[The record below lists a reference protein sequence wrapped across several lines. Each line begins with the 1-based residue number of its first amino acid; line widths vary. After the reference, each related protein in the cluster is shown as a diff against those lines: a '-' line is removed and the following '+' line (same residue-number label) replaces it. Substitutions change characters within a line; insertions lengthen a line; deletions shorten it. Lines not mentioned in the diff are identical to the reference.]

1 MRDVVIA
8 GVGQIP
14 VGEHWELSLRNIS
27 ARAIV
32 AAMKDA
38 GGLRP
43 ESMYI
48 GNLISPVAS
57 HQSNLGAL
65 VTDNSGLEGIEAC
78 TVEAGE
84 ASAAAA
90 FRMAYIAVA
99 SGWVDVSMALGIE
112 KYTDLS
118 GDSMDEP
125 ANQVLDYDYETTEG
139 LTPLAQAGLLM
150 RRYLHENPAA
160 ERAAFG
166 GFPVIA
172 HANGVNNPNAMFRKA
187 IRAEAYA
194 KASIVAA
201 PLNMF
206 DAAPYGDGA
215 AALILTTP
223 EIAKDLAHPL
233 VRIIGSDVAIDTLAL
248 HDRPDPL
255 AFRAA
260 GVSLEQ
266 ACHQAGILPR
276 DVDLFELHDAY
287 SIYAVLTLEAAG
299 FAPRGEGWKLAQ
311 GDRLSL
317 TGDLPIS
324 TMGGLKAR
332 GYPLGATG
340 AYQLVEAVLQLRGQA
355 GVNQIPNARLALV
368 QSLGGPATTAVTHI
382 LKKMPQTA

>member
-32 AAMKDA
+32 TAMKDA

-57 HQSNLGAL
+57 HQANLGAL

-99 SGWVDVSMALGIE
+99 SGWVDVSMALGVE

-139 LTPLAQAGLLM
+139 LTPLAQAGMLM
-150 RRYLHENPAA
+150 MRYLHENPAA

-166 GFPVIA
+166 GFPLVA

-223 EIAKDLAHPL
+223 EIARDLAHPL

-255 AFRAA
+255 TFRAA

-287 SIYAVLTLEAAG
+287 SIYAALTLEAAG
-299 FAPRGEGWKLAQ
+299 FAPPGEGWKLAQ

-382 LKKMPQTA
+382 LEKMPQTA